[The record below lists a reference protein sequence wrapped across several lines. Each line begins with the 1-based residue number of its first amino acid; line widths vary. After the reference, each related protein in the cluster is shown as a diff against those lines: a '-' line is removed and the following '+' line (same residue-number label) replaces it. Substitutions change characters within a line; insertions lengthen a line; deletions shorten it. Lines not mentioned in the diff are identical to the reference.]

1 MLNKTNN
8 HSSGIQICRSRFKTD
23 HIVGTLYLMIQQQQ
37 QQHETRSFRPNRTSI
52 QPPQQHQQQQET
64 RSFRP
69 NRKSVQPPQK
79 QQHEM
84 RSFRPNRTSVKP
96 PPFIHKALNPLCLC
110 LFTVSVSVIV
120 GCFNLNIPYLDS
132 SQSNKTTRTKVV
144 VKAMELGHT
153 RITYNH
159 TIKGVM
165 SNRLNVE
172 CF

>member
-1 MLNKTNN
+1 MKQGRLDPTEQVYN
-8 HSSGIQICRSRFKTD
+8 H
-23 HIVGTLYLMIQQQQ
+23 L
-37 QQHETRSFRPNRTSI
+37 I
-52 QPPQQHQQQQET
+52 QPPQQQQET

-110 LFTVSVSVIV
+110 LFTVSVSVTV

-132 SQSNKTTRTKVV
+132 SQSNKTTRIKVV